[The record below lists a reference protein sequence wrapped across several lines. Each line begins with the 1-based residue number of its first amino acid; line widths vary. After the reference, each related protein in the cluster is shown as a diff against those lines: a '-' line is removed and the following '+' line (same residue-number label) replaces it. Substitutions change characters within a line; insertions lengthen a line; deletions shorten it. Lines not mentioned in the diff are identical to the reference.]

1 MFSGSK
7 TTSRSWM
14 ASILVF
20 GLVILIHVVIFPLLS
35 NAQVPEALD
44 RTLIARGDSSYYP
57 YEFLDDQGQPA
68 GFNIDLL
75 RAVGDELG
83 LEIDI
88 VLGPW
93 TICLDELEAEHLDI
107 IIGIFNSRQ
116 IAEEVDFS
124 LPYLRIHHSIFI
136 RKGSLVRSLADLHN
150 KEVLVQRGKLMQ
162 EYLRSGA
169 YTDRVIEVES
179 PLKALEILS
188 SGQYDCAILPKLMG
202 VVLIEQQ
209 GFENLKEVR
218 PPILE
223 TDYGFAVKKGDRVLR
238 DHLNEGLGILHA
250 TGRYEE
256 IYYKWFGIE
265 SQFGRFHTPILP
277 ILKIVAWIGGPVLLL
292 IGGILVWT
300 WSLRAKVRSRTGE
313 LQTERDRASMYL
325 DIAGTIMAVMDGA
338 GTIEIV
344 NRMACETLGRT
355 PEYLIGNNWFDIGT
369 PKSQREEIRQWWADM
384 FAGKIDPVENF
395 DADIETKDGEVRIVE
410 WQVIYLRNSDGRI
423 TRAIASGRDVT
434 ERRRAED
441 ALTASEERFRTVA
454 NFTYDWEYWIGPDGR
469 YIYVSPSCFRITG
482 YGADEFIADQDLLAK
497 ITHPADRV
505 SVIEHFQKELEE
517 SGEQLH
523 EHPYFDFRII
533 TRQGEHRWISHVCQP
548 VFGGNGEWLGRRG
561 NNRDITEKKLAES
574 ALRASEEKYRGV
586 VETMNEGL
594 AIAGPD
600 YLFSF
605 VNQRLCEMLGYSP
618 EEMIGHYILDFIH
631 EDDKEL
637 MAPQMEK
644 LAHGQGGSFELNW
657 QAKDGRKIPTLTS
670 PKAFMDSD
678 GNFLGSLGVIT
689 DITSLKQAETA
700 LRESEERYRRVIE
713 TMSEGMAM
721 SDAEYRFTFVND
733 RFCEMLGYSQEEM
746 LGQYLI
752 DFVNEDD
759 RPKFRQK
766 VIERKAVRA
775 GPYEL
780 TWTSK
785 DGRVVYTIISPK
797 GLFDNSGKFI
807 GSFAVVTDITQLKQA
822 DQQLRAANE
831 LKTNFIRV
839 AGHELRTPLS
849 YLLGTARLVK
859 DSHDPVRL
867 AQAIKHMDSRA
878 KRMSD
883 IVQSMFK
890 LMPDLVGA
898 IEMHY
903 SCVNTRKLLESI
915 DSDYESY
922 LSQRG
927 QQLII
932 EISPDAVE
940 LDADEDKLR
949 DLLENLLT
957 NAIKFTPDG
966 GQVHITVKPAGEGM
980 LSFAVTDQGG
990 GIPEADLPYIFEPF
1004 FTGKDVLRHSTGLT
1018 GYKKRG
1024 MGLGLAIV
1032 KQFVEMHG
1040 GTVTVKSSPTGTTIE
1055 IKLPTKP
1062 INRDPSRSMSEG
1074 PGI

>member
-7 TTSRSWM
+7 TTRRSPI
-14 ASILVF
+14 ASLLVG
-20 GLVILIHVVIFPLLS
+20 GLVILIHLVLFPLLA

-57 YEFLDDQGQPA
+57 YEFLDEQGQPA

-88 VLGPW
+88 ILGPW
-93 TICLDELEAEHLDI
+93 TIGLDELEAEHLDI
-107 IIGIFNSRQ
+107 ITGVFNSRQ
-116 IAEEVDFS
+116 LADKVDFS
-124 LPYLRIHHSIFI
+124 LPYLRIHHSIFT

-188 SGQYDCAILPKLMG
+188 SGQYDCAVLPELMG
-202 VVLIEQQ
+202 VLLIEQH
-209 GFENLKEVR
+209 GFKNLKEVR

-250 TGRYEE
+250 NGRYEE
-256 IYYKWFGIE
+256 IYYRWFSLGTY
-265 SQFGRFHTPILP
+265 FGHFKILP
-277 ILKIVAWIGGPVLLL
+277 ILKIVAWTAGPVLLL

-300 WSLRAKVRSRTGE
+300 WSLRAKVRSRTRE
-313 LQTERDRASMYL
+313 LQIERDRAHMYL
-325 DIAGTIMAVMDGA
+325 DIAGTIMGVIDGS

-355 PEYLIGNNWFDIGT
+355 PEELIGKNWFDIGT
-369 PKSQREEIRQWWADM
+369 PQSQREDIRQWWADM

-395 DADIETKDGEVRIVE
+395 DADIVTKDGDVRIVE
-410 WQVIYLRNSDGRI
+410 WQVIYLRNSDGLI
-423 TRAIASGRDVT
+423 TRAISSGRDVT

-441 ALTASEERFRTVA
+441 ALTASEERYRTVA
-454 NFTYDWEYWIGPDGR
+454 NFNYDWEYWIGPNGR

-482 YGADEFIADQDLLAK
+482 YRADEFIEDQDLLAK

-517 SGEQLH
+517 PGEQLQ

-533 TRQGEHRWISHVCQP
+533 TRQGELRWMSHVCQP
-548 VFGGNGEWLGRRG
+548 VFGQNGEWLGRRG
-561 NNRDITEKKLAES
+561 SNRDITEKKLANS
-574 ALRASEEKYRGV
+574 ALRASEERYRGV

-594 AIAGPD
+594 ALAGPD

-605 VNQRLCEMLGYSP
+605 VNQKLCEMLGYTP
-618 EEMIGHYILDFIH
+618 EEMIGHHVLEFVHD
-631 EDDKEL
+631 DDKEL

-644 LAHGQGGSFELNW
+644 LAHGQGASFELNW
-657 QAKDGRKIPTLTS
+657 QAKDGRKIPTLSS

-733 RFCEMLGYSQEEM
+733 RFCEMLGYLQEEM
-746 LGQYLI
+746 LGQYLV
-752 DFVNEDD
+752 DFINEDD
-759 RPKFRQK
+759 REMFRQK
-766 VIERKAVRA
+766 MVERKVGRV

-797 GLFDNSGKFI
+797 ELFDNSGKFI
-807 GSFAVVTDITQLKQA
+807 GSFAVVTDITELKRA
-822 DQQLRAANE
+822 EQQLRAANE

-859 DSHDPVRL
+859 DSHDPARL
-867 AQAIKHMDSRA
+867 AQAIHHMDSRA

-890 LMPDLVGA
+890 LMPDLAGA

-903 SCVNTRKLLESI
+903 SRVNTRELLESI

-966 GQVHITVKPAGEGM
+966 GQVRIIAKPAGEGM

-990 GIPEADLPYIFEPF
+990 GIPEEDLPYIFEPF
-1004 FTGKDVLRHSTGLT
+1004 FTGKDVMRHSTGLV

-1032 KQFVEMHG
+1032 KQFVGMHG
-1040 GTVTVKSSPTGTTIE
+1040 GTVTVESSLTGSTIE
-1055 IKLPTKP
+1055 IKLPTRP
-1062 INRDPSRSMSEG
+1062 VNRDPSSVISNG
-1074 PGI
+1074 AGI